1 MMLGQEQNQ
10 DEERRGDG
18 GRRRGRGRKRRKKK
32 SRRECTFPVGKE
44 GWKRNEL
51 SSITVHNFVQFQI
64 EYYCMD

>member
-44 GWKRNEL
+44 GWKRKEL
-51 SSITVHNFVQFQI
+51 SSITVHNFVHFPI
-64 EYYCMD
+64 GYSCMY